1 MTDRSDQRTR
11 HAVSSSSCRLTR
23 ALISPT
29 RHASISRKIDRLIGD
44 STDVVLRTSMGA
56 ISHLFADTGAAV
68 AGLQILRL
76 WMNTMTAA
84 GANIM
89 SQRFS
94 FRDTLRATRD
104 RRPGLLILAVV
115 VGVAYCTAPARA
127 RAAETAEETWHV
139 YRMAGK
145 DMGHIRQVV
154 RRKGNEVMTTVETLI
169 VINRLGSRMEIKKSD
184 NFTETTDGQLRSV
197 HSTMSTSRQ
206 STTLEASVEPSPAER
221 GHVAGGKVVLRA
233 STGGKEYRRE
243 LPYSGALI
251 GPWGIRQEA
260 VRGLKKAGDIATYQT
275 FVPEL
280 QRVTKVTQ
288 KLLEA
293 NVALETSGTKT
304 ICARVEERMEGRPGV
319 PTWLDDAGRMLRQ
332 THPSPTGQIEVV
344 VADRATALQAV
355 GAVLPNEVVAQS
367 LLPANV
373 RLPAPRSLER
383 LVVRLRKKD
392 PTLDWPDFAAAGQ
405 TVLRHDEEEL
415 LLEVKQLTAE
425 QREIISMKPGKSLR
439 EYLEPNAILQSDD
452 AEVRRIAREVAGN
465 EKDAFRAACRLRD
478 WVKNNMHRDFG
489 IGIAPASEAIRQRK
503 GTCGAY
509 AVALASLARAAGIP
523 SRVVMGYA
531 YIYGIWGGH
540 AWVEVSIGG
549 RWVPIDG
556 AAPSPGPAD
565 AARIAFGQSSFA
577 EGEGPLESALSRIF
591 GNVQVIIVEFEAG
604 GTLVKVPAGA
614 EAFTIEG
621 NTYRNPWLGLE
632 VQKPAGFRFTKTDA
646 IYPDSTVVA
655 IEDPAGR
662 RVCVRQ
668 LALPDPTN
676 TESMKQV
683 FHRLEIGGKAEGE
696 DIAGRQAFVAEEGA
710 KAGLAFAAGAD
721 LWVLTA
727 EGDHAGQR
735 IRRAAAMLTIRRQ
748 VQ

>member
-1 MTDRSDQRTR
+1 
-11 HAVSSSSCRLTR
+11 
-23 ALISPT
+23 
-29 RHASISRKIDRLIGD
+29 
-44 STDVVLRTSMGA
+44 
-56 ISHLFADTGAAV
+56 
-68 AGLQILRL
+68 
-76 WMNTMTAA
+76 MTAA
-84 GANIM
+84 GVNLM

-104 RRPGLLILAVV
+104 RRLGLLILAVV
-115 VGVAYCTAPARA
+115 VGVGFWKAPARA
-127 RAAETAEETWHV
+127 LAAETAEETWQV
-139 YRMAGK
+139 YRIAGR
-145 DMGHIRQVV
+145 DMGHIRQNV
-154 RRKGNEVMTTVETLI
+154 RRKGNEVMTTMETLI
-169 VINRLGSRMEIKKSD
+169 VINRLGTRMEIKKSD
-184 NFTETTDGQLRSV
+184 DFTETADGQLRGV
-197 HSTMSTSRQ
+197 RSTMSQSRQ
-206 STTLEASVEPSPAER
+206 STTLDASVEPSHVER
-221 GHVAGGKVVLRA
+221 GHVERGHVRGGKVVLRV

-260 VRGLKKAGDIATYQT
+260 ARGLKKAGDIATCQT

-280 QRVTKVTQ
+280 QRVTKVTR
-288 KLLEA
+288 KLLET

-304 ICARVEERMEGRPGV
+304 ICARVEERLEGFPGV
-319 PTWLDDAGRMLRQ
+319 RITWLDGAGRMLRQ
-332 THPSPTGQIEVV
+332 TQASPVGKIEVA
-344 VADRATALQAV
+344 VADRATALQAG

-392 PTLDWPDFAAAGQ
+392 PTLSWPDFTAAGQ
-405 TVLRHDEEEL
+405 TVLRHDDEEL
-415 LLEVKQLTAE
+415 LLEVKQLTADE
-425 QREIISMKPGKSLR
+425 REIISTKPGKNPR
-439 EYLEPNAILQSDD
+439 EYLEPNALLQSDD

-465 EKDAFRAACRLRD
+465 EKVAFRAACRLRD

-489 IGIAPASEAIRQRK
+489 IGFAPASEAIRQRK

-509 AVALASLARAAGIP
+509 AIALASLARAAGVP

-565 AARIAFGQSSFA
+565 AARIACMRTSFV
-577 EGEGPLESALSRIF
+577 EGGGGMFESALSRIF
-591 GNVQVIIVEFEAG
+591 GNVQVTIVEFEAG
-604 GTLVKVPAGA
+604 GALVKVPAGA

-655 IEDPAGR
+655 IEDSAGQP
-662 RVCVRQ
+662 VCVRQ

-676 TESMKQV
+676 TESMTEV

-696 DIAGRQAFVAEEGA
+696 EIAGRQAFVAEEGT

>member
-1 MTDRSDQRTR
+1 
-11 HAVSSSSCRLTR
+11 
-23 ALISPT
+23 
-29 RHASISRKIDRLIGD
+29 
-44 STDVVLRTSMGA
+44 MGS

-68 AGLQILRL
+68 AGLQILRGRPLCLAPGNTRANRCECEL
-76 WMNTMTAA
+76 WINTMTAA

-115 VGVAYCTAPARA
+115 VGVAYCTVPARA

-154 RRKGNEVMTTVETLI
+154 SRKGNEVMTTMETLI

-197 HSTMSTSRQ
+197 RSTMSTSRQ
-206 STTLEASVEPSPAER
+206 STTLEASVEPSHVEPSHVER

-251 GPWGIRQEA
+251 GPWGIRQQA
-260 VRGLKKAGDIATYQT
+260 MSGLKKAGDIATYQT

-280 QRVTKVTQ
+280 QRVTKVTR

-304 ICARVEERMEGRPGV
+304 ICARVEERMEGHPGV
-319 PTWLDDAGRMLRQ
+319 PMWLDGAGRVLRQ

-344 VADRATALQAV
+344 VADRAIALQAV

-367 LLPANV
+367 LLPATV
-373 RLPAPRSLER
+373 RLPAPRSLQR

-392 PTLDWPDFAAAGQ
+392 PTLDWPDFAASGQ

-415 LLEVKQLTAE
+415 VLEVKQLTAE
-425 QREIISMKPGKSLR
+425 ERDNISMKPGKSLR

-540 AWVEVSIGG
+540 AWVELSIGG

-565 AARIAFGQSSFA
+565 AARIAIGQSSFA
-577 EGEGPLESALSRIF
+577 EGEGPLESALSRVF
-591 GNVQVIIVEFEAG
+591 GNVQVIVVEFEAG
-604 GTLVKVPAGA
+604 GKLVKVPQGA

-646 IYPDSTVVA
+646 VYPDSTVVA

-662 RVCVRQ
+662 PVCVRQ
-668 LALPDPTN
+668 LALPDATN
-676 TESMKQV
+676 TESMTQV

-696 DIAGRQAFVAEEGA
+696 EIAGRQAFVAEEGA

-727 EGDHAGQR
+727 QGDHAGQR